1 MPACCGESPVPM
13 VGMGAVAPVEFK
25 AALEDTLEAAFSA
38 TAAAAAAPLLIV
50 MLFIPANNNT
60 VELG

>member
-1 MPACCGESPVPM
+1 MPM